1 MQLEPTSR
9 WRSASIELF
18 VLREEHVG
26 ADYVRWLN
34 DPRVNRYLES
44 RFAVHSIDSTRHFVH
59 QCLQSSAT
67 LLLGIRDL
75 VLGGLH
81 VGNIKLGP
89 IDRHHGLGEV
99 GLLIGEP
106 QSWGRGLAS
115 AAIARVRDIA
125 AEQLGLR
132 KLTAGCYAS
141 NVGSEKAFLRA
152 GFEVEGRRRGH
163 FLLDGVQEDLVLMA
177 TWLKPSIVPAL

>member
-9 WRSASIELF
+9 WRSESIELF

-26 ADYVRWLN
+26 ADYVRWLG

-44 RFAVHSIDSTRHFVH
+44 RFASHTVDSTCAFVRA
-59 QCLQSSAT
+59 CLDSQAN

-75 VLGGLH
+75 ALGARH
-81 VGNIKLGP
+81 VGNIKIGP
-89 IDRHHGLGEV
+89 IDLHHGLGEV

-115 AAIARVRDIA
+115 GAITMVCDIA
-125 AEQLGLR
+125 GDQLGLR

-141 NVGSEKAFLRA
+141 NIGSEKAFVRA
-152 GFEVEGRRRGH
+152 GFEVEGRRRAH
-163 FLLDGVQEDLVLMA
+163 FLLDGVPEDLVLMA
-177 TWLKPSIVPAL
+177 TWLRSRGGR